1 MSERVE
7 VRRPE
12 RGLGD
17 GGFPGEGGRMRMAD
31 RRLVCRGPYRQRD
44 AQNQKYED
52 QRAER
57 VLLQNP
63 DEVLNIGK
71 L

>member
-1 MSERVE
+1 
-7 VRRPE
+7 
-12 RGLGD
+12 
-17 GGFPGEGGRMRMAD
+17 MRMAD